1 MVKTYVEALVQIAS
15 KQKNVL
21 EYHEMTDY
29 VSELSAEEHKE
40 LMKELRSRGID
51 ILWIEQDEE
60 DEEEQEENEERE
72 FAVSYSEELDVNLE
86 DSTRLYL
93 KEIGRQSLLREEE
106 EIELAKQIEA
116 GVKEAKDRMAEANL
130 RLVVNIAKRYTN
142 RGLSLM
148 DLVQEGN
155 TGLLKAIEKFDYRKG
170 YKFSTY
176 ATWWIK
182 QSVNRAIAD
191 YGRVIRVPV
200 HMHENI
206 MKLKKASRIL
216 TVKLGRE
223 PKAEELAEELKMTV
237 TQVRDIMQYAQD
249 TISLDMPMGEEEDSH
264 LVDFVADKTPN
275 PEDEMVTSMLRM
287 ELDRILSTLTER
299 EELVLRL
306 RFGFD
311 GKPHTLEEVGTIFGV
326 TRERIRQIEAKAL
339 RKLRHPSRIRYIKGF
354 VQ

>member
-1 MVKTYVEALVQIAS
+1 MVKASVEALVRIAS

-21 EYHEMTDY
+21 EYHEIADY
-29 VSELSAEEHKE
+29 VSELSTEEYKQ
-40 LMKELRSRGID
+40 MMSELRGRGID

-60 DEEEQEENEERE
+60 DEGEEETEENGYDEIYTFE
-72 FAVSYSEELDVNLE
+72 SEGNIE

-93 KEIGRQSLLREEE
+93 KEIGSRSLLSEEE
-106 EIELAKQIEA
+106 EVALAKQIEA
-116 GVKEAKDRMAEANL
+116 GVKEARNRMAEANL
-130 RLVVNIAKRYTN
+130 RLVVNIAKRYTG
-142 RGLSLM
+142 RGLPLM

-176 ATWWIK
+176 ATWWIR
-182 QSVNRAIAD
+182 QSVTRAIAD
-191 YGRVIRVPV
+191 HGRLIRVPV

-206 MKLKKASRIL
+206 IRLKKMSRIL
-216 TVKLGRE
+216 TVKQGRE
-223 PKAEELAEELKMTV
+223 PNVEELAAEMKLTV
-237 TQVRDIMQYAQD
+237 SQVRDIMHYAQD

-264 LVDFVADKTPN
+264 LVDFVADKTPS
-275 PEDEMVTSMLRM
+275 PEEETALSMLRI

-311 GKPHTLEEVGTIFGV
+311 GKPHTLEEVGKMLGV
-326 TRERIRQIEAKAL
+326 TRERIRQIESKAL
-339 RKLRHPSRIRYIKGF
+339 RKLRHPSRLRYISGF
-354 VQ
+354 VH

>member
-1 MVKTYVEALVQIAS
+1 MVKTYVETLVQMAS

-21 EYHEMTDY
+21 EYHEIADS

-60 DEEEQEENEERE
+60 DEDEGEVEEIE
-72 FAVSYSEELDVNLE
+72 FIDAYSEEIEVNLE

-93 KEIGRQSLLREEE
+93 KEIGRQPLLTEEE
-106 EIELAKQIEA
+106 EIELAKQVEA
-116 GVKEAKDRMAEANL
+116 GVKAAKDRMAEANL

-142 RGLSLM
+142 RGLPLM

-155 TGLLKAIEKFDYRKG
+155 TGLLKAIDKFDYRKG

-176 ATWWIK
+176 ATWWIR
-182 QSVNRAIAD
+182 QSVTRAIAD
-191 YGRVIRVPV
+191 NGRIIRVPV

-206 MKLKKASRIL
+206 IKLKKMTRIL

-223 PKAEELAEELKMTV
+223 PKEEELAAELKLSV
-237 TQVRDIMQYAQD
+237 SQVRDIRQYAQD
-249 TISLDMPMGEEEDSH
+249 TISLDIPMGEEGDTH
-264 LVDFVADKTPN
+264 LVDFVEDKAPN
-275 PEDEMVTSMLRM
+275 PEEEMTRTMLRM
-287 ELDRILSTLTER
+287 ELDRILGTLAAR

-311 GKPHTLEEVGTIFGV
+311 GKPHTLEEVGKMFGV